1 MSDSAGNVCTFTLT
15 ACAFTPGTIIHTA
28 GQAGSAVW
36 LRQRKYIP
44 RCATLRQYAEDT
56 VMLTVN
62 VHAKDTD
69 HLRGVP
75 PNEQAATT
83 VKHIITMNSMTRQ
96 EKMMNGPSVLT
107 H

>member
-1 MSDSAGNVCTFTLT
+1 
-15 ACAFTPGTIIHTA
+15 
-28 GQAGSAVW
+28 
-36 LRQRKYIP
+36 
-44 RCATLRQYAEDT
+44 
-56 VMLTVN
+56 MLTVN